1 MLSLLT
7 ICTTSRGT
15 WQKIGLWKVYISP
28 PPVHQAC
35 QGPACAQQTGRL
47 SPRLSPPRSR
57 ESSRL
62 SLLCLAGW
70 GPGWRRRLAR
80 SGPHL
85 ISGRTLS
92 RCHLI
97 VGFYVRLAVIFGKG
111 QSVFFFSKFKVCG
124 MNWKWLKLSSPCS
137 WRSFCWSEHERRG
150 RLPST
155 IVCEAFSLT
164 LKMRY

>member
-15 WQKIGLWKVYISP
+15 WQKIALWKVYISP

-35 QGPACAQQTGRL
+35 QDPACAQQTGRL
-47 SPRLSPPRSR
+47 SPRLSPPGSR
-57 ESSRL
+57 ESSRW
-62 SLLCLAGW
+62 SLLCLVGS
-70 GPGWRRRLAR
+70 GPGWQQRLAG

-92 RCHLI
+92 RCHLF
-97 VGFYVRLAVIFGKG
+97 VGFYARVVVILERGNLFL
-111 QSVFFFSKFKVCG
+111 SSPS
-124 MNWKWLKLSSPCS
+124 LKYLWHELEVLELSSPCS

-164 LKMRY
+164 LKVRY

>member
-15 WQKIGLWKVYISP
+15 WQKIALWKVYISP

-35 QGPACAQQTGRL
+35 QDPACAQQTGRL
-47 SPRLSPPRSR
+47 SPRLSPPGSR
-57 ESSRL
+57 ESSRW
-62 SLLCLAGW
+62 SLLCLVGS
-70 GPGWRRRLAR
+70 GPGWQQRLAG

-97 VGFYVRLAVIFGKG
+97 VGFYVRVAVIFGKG
-111 QSVFFFSKFKVCG
+111 QSVSFFSKFKIFVAWTGSDWNCPHHVAEG
-124 MNWKWLKLSSPCS
+124 HSV
-137 WRSFCWSEHERRG
+137 G
-150 RLPST
+150 QST
-155 IVCEAFSLT
+155 REEVVFRQQLCVKRFL
-164 LKMRY
+164 